1 MASVVRDGTPAAGG
15 GTAAARALLRDASDP
30 KRLAIELPDGI
41 GVLASHDFSL
51 LRAEKLGLHMPGTRG
66 WVVAEAQAW
75 LNDAAADKLFWLMGG
90 AGTGKTV
97 VSALLLDRLGASH
110 IPAAHHFCLH
120 TNPDASQ
127 PELLRA
133 ERAKVVRRE
142 DADAI
147 RELNGESF
155 GV

>member
-30 KRLAIELPDGI
+30 KPFAIELPDGI
-41 GVLASHDFSL
+41 GVLASHDFRS

-90 AGTGKTV
+90 AGTG
-97 VSALLLDRLGASH
+97 
-110 IPAAHHFCLH
+110 
-120 TNPDASQ
+120 
-127 PELLRA
+127 
-133 ERAKVVRRE
+133 
-142 DADAI
+142 
-147 RELNGESF
+147 
-155 GV
+155 